1 MNEQYVLLYSKSIII
16 TKNLVMKQPTI
27 YPNITSCHSN
37 DQKNYFIVS
46 LCIMKILLVED
57 NKIIGNNI
65 KKYLE
70 LEHHDIMRAENGLYA
85 SEIMKHHNFDVII
98 LDIMLPGM
106 DGITLCKLIRK
117 DYPTT
122 PILMTTAKG
131 ELDDKLEWF
140 ACGADDYIVKPFDL
154 KELDARITAIVK
166 RIPNKNIL
174 EHKTIRL
181 DKDQKKIFKNNKEIK
196 TTLKEFQILEYLL
209 ERKGR
214 SISRTEIIEE
224 IRGNDQMF
232 EEDAKLD
239 VYIST
244 LRKKIGKT
252 FIETIKGFGYQVPN

>member
-131 ELDDKLEWF
+131 ELDDKLE
-140 ACGADDYIVKPFDL
+140 
-154 KELDARITAIVK
+154 
-166 RIPNKNIL
+166 
-174 EHKTIRL
+174 
-181 DKDQKKIFKNNKEIK
+181 
-196 TTLKEFQILEYLL
+196 
-209 ERKGR
+209 
-214 SISRTEIIEE
+214 
-224 IRGNDQMF
+224 
-232 EEDAKLD
+232 
-239 VYIST
+239 
-244 LRKKIGKT
+244 
-252 FIETIKGFGYQVPN
+252 